1 MESVLCLSG
10 RTMRFRL
17 SGDTTRDNRYRG
29 ALLDIMEAGGSNV
42 LLNTMMALSLNIKF
56 SSIAL
61 HASRIFSG
69 REDYRKEGKN
79 SFYY

>member
-42 LLNTMMALSLNIKF
+42 LLTQ
-56 SSIAL
+56 
-61 HASRIFSG
+61 
-69 REDYRKEGKN
+69 
-79 SFYY
+79 